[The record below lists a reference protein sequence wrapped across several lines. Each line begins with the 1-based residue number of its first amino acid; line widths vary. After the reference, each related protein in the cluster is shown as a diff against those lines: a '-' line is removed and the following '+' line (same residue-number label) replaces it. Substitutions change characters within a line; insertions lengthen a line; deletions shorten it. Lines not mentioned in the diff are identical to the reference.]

1 MSKPNKAVFLSY
13 ASQDVEAAQRICEA
27 LRAGGIEVWFDQSEL
42 RGGDAWDTAIRKQ
55 IKSCGLFIPVISQNT
70 HRRGEGY
77 FRLEWKLA
85 VDRSHLISAD
95 LPFLLPVAIDDTR
108 DDDERTPERFR
119 ELQWTRLPRGETP
132 PTFVERVARLL
143 SPESNES
150 NGPSPAPAPLRSTSR
165 PHTATAAPGKGWRPV
180 PLLIAALAL
189 LGLGYFALDKFALS
203 KHVSDAVQTPAVT
216 SSATPTS
223 AAISERS
230 IAVLPFV
237 DMSEKKDQE
246 YFSDGLTEELLDQL
260 AQVPDLRVP
269 ARTSSFY
276 FKGKQTTIAEI
287 ARALGVANVLEGS
300 VRKAGKTIRV
310 TAQLIRADNG
320 YHLWSKAYDRDIK
333 DIFKVQDEIAGAVV
347 TALKAKLLPSRHEI
361 TAHRTSSTEAYN
373 EYLLGRQLFNLGGL
387 ENYSRAVA
395 VFQKA
400 TALDPHYAAA
410 YAWLSSAKMNATLEG
425 SGVSDYHGALA
436 DADRAIELAPGLADG
451 YSIRGA
457 LRIFNM
463 FDWSGAQS
471 DLEKALALDAHGS
484 SQQRRYGALMA
495 TLGRLP
501 EAIAAVRK
509 AIEVDPLD
517 TIAWADLGRYLA
529 ATEQYAQ
536 ARQALGRSLEISPE
550 SSYARRWLGE
560 TELREGRAAEALAE
574 FRQVP
579 QEPARLCGVAAAE
592 YLLGHGKESQQALDV
607 LLAKY
612 GGTWSTSI
620 AAVFA
625 WRGENDTAFEW
636 LARAYQRRDDALPR
650 IKYDPALTK
659 LRADPRYRA
668 LLHKM
673 NLPG

>member
-1 MSKPNKAVFLSY
+1 MTGLSRAVFLSY
-13 ASQDVEAAQRICEA
+13 ASQDAEAARRICGA

-42 RGGDAWDTAIRKQ
+42 RGGDAWDQQIRRQ
-55 IKSCGLFIPVISQNT
+55 IKDCALFIPIISISTQA
-70 HRRGEGY
+70 RSEGY
-77 FRLEWKLA
+77 FRREWKLA
-85 VDRSHLISAD
+85 VDRTQDMSDRIAFLVPIVIDETKDQDAD
-95 LPFLLPVAIDDTR
+95 V
-108 DDDERTPERFR
+108 PEQLRVV
-119 ELQWTRLPRGETP
+119 QWTRLPNGETP
-132 PTFVERVARLL
+132 ASFCER
-143 SPESNES
+143 
-150 NGPSPAPAPLRSTSR
+150 
-165 PHTATAAPGKGWRPV
+165 
-180 PLLIAALAL
+180 IAALLGGAASPSHAPLGPQPAAL
-189 LGLGYFALDKFALS
+189 VATSRKSSHWITVVAATIL
-203 KHVSDAVQTPAVT
+203 VAVVIAWQAWRLITPKTGAAAPRA
-216 SSATPTS
+216 SGH
-223 AAISERS
+223 AAIAAPEKS

-300 VRKAGKTIRV
+300 VRKAGNTIRV

-347 TALKAKLLPSRHEI
+347 TALKAKLLPSRQEV

-387 ENYSRAVA
+387 ENYRRAVA
-395 VFQKA
+395 AFQKA
-400 TALDPHYAAA
+400 TALDPNYAAA
-410 YAWLSSAKMNATLEG
+410 YAWLSSAKMNAALEG

-457 LRIFNM
+457 LRIFDM
-463 FDWSGAQS
+463 FDWSGAQA

-501 EAIAAVRK
+501 AAIAAVRK

-529 ATEQYAQ
+529 ATGQYAE
-536 ARQALGRSLEISPE
+536 ARQALRRSLEISPE
-550 SSYARRWLGE
+550 YSYARRWLGE
-560 TELREGRAAEALAE
+560 TELRDGRAAEALAD

-592 YLLGHGKESQQALDV
+592 YLLGHGKESQQALDA

-612 GGTWSTSI
+612 GGTWSYSI

-625 WRGENDTAFEW
+625 WRGEHDMAFEW

-659 LRADPRYRA
+659 LRADSRYRA
-668 LLHKM
+668 LLRKM
-673 NLPG
+673 NLPE